1 MYSVVKLLHAL
12 VRVRRS
18 KMKMHSVR
26 QILMVSTILFGA
38 VAHAQALDSLAGPP
52 FTDPSY
58 TFKMPPEWRGKR
70 IQYEEW
76 AGKADI
82 AVTLEQDVYQML
94 LPLIEKF
101 GKENGIRVAVKEG
114 TCGISAGMLSRKVV
128 DIGGFCCPP
137 GKEDRLPG
145 LKFHT
150 LGIVA
155 KAFLVHPENPVENV
169 SPRELRDI
177 FQGKISHWS
186 ELKTT
191 DHGQGPPL
199 AIKPVARFH
208 CPLRPGHWRLLL
220 DREDLFS
227 PRLYE
232 VGSIPDMIAAV
243 AMNKGAI
250 GWETLGMVEHYR
262 NMGAVKPLKI
272 DGHPPGDGGALAA
285 KKYPFYRTYSIT
297 TWEGK
302 GVENQKAKAL
312 VEYLLKAVEGIDSA
326 TYGLA
331 TSSKLRKAGWKFKGN
346 ELVGEPNPK

>member
-1 MYSVVKLLHAL
+1 MKLQ
-12 VRVRRS
+12 RVG
-18 KMKMHSVR
+18 
-26 QILMVSTILFGA
+26 QILIFSTILLGA
-38 VAHAQALDSLAGPP
+38 LAQAQVLGPLAGRP

-58 TFKMPPEWRGKR
+58 IFEMPTEWRGKQ

-76 AGKADI
+76 ARNADI
-82 AVTLEQDVYQML
+82 AVTLEQDVYRML

-101 GKENGIRVAVKEG
+101 GEEKGIRVAVKEG

-155 KAFLVHPENPVENV
+155 KAFLVHPENPVDNI
-169 SPRELRDI
+169 SARELRNI
-177 FQGKISHWS
+177 FRGKIHHWS

-191 DHGQGPPL
+191 DNGQGPPL
-199 AIKPVARFH
+199 TIKPVGRFH

-220 DREDLFS
+220 DNEDLFS

-232 VGSIPDMIAAV
+232 VGSMPDMIAAV
-243 AMNKGAI
+243 ALNKGAI

-262 NMGAVKPLKI
+262 NMGGVKPLRI
-272 DGHPPGDGGALAA
+272 DGHSPGDGDALAA
-285 KKYPFYRTYSIT
+285 KKYPFYRTYNIT

-302 GVENQKAKAL
+302 EVENERAKAL
-312 VEYLLKAVEGIDSA
+312 VEYLLKAAEGIDPVAS
-326 TYGLA
+326 GLA
-331 TSSKLRKAGWKFKGN
+331 PASKLRKAGWKFKGN
-346 ELVGEPNPK
+346 ELVGEPNHK